1 MLLWGASVKSPIT
14 VELKTKAKNTRCIRK
29 HYFSHVSVWDLRQ
42 IARMRAMTSDSFY
55 EVQRG
60 LILTFWGSYESSSCK
75 VHSVHCCIIIII
87 RSWWS
92 EKSFWWKM
100 ANYRCC
106 QRMNCN
112 QLQSFIKFIWYGTKK
127 GSTNLFWQDQIRIMN
142 D

>member
-1 MLLWGASVKSPIT
+1 MRYLSKSNYLSTHNENNLSRVDAETLLFSCFSLRVETNCSHEPWPLIYFMRCKEASYS
-14 VELKTKAKNTRCIRK
+14 L
-29 HYFSHVSVWDLRQ
+29 F
-42 IARMRAMTSDSFY
+42 
-55 EVQRG
+55 G
-60 LILTFWGSYESSSCK
+60 GSYESSSCK